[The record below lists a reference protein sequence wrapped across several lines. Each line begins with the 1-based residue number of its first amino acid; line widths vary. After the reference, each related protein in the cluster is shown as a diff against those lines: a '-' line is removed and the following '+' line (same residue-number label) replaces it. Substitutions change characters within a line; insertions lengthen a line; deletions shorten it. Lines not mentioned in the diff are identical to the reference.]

1 VAVDGGSVS
10 RQSVSARVASTVD
23 ALRGDGRGWVLLA
36 VSTGWLLGLGI
47 RLVFP
52 AVLPYI
58 RAEFGMDLPT
68 AGLLLSALWAG
79 YALMQFP
86 GGLAADRFGE
96 RNVLVTGIA
105 VTTVGVLGVVVAP
118 DVESFFVGTVLVG
131 LGMGMF
137 GTTRITILSDVFPE
151 RSGTAIGFNQAAGNV
166 GTTVMPAAAGFLAV
180 YVGWRWGFGV
190 SVPFFA
196 LVAGLLWTA
205 LPSRTSTP
213 AAFGRTDLRASLRH
227 LRRAVSHPS
236 VVYVTLTMMM
246 ASFIYQGFTGF
257 FPTYLDAQ
265 KGLDAELAATL
276 LGVFF
281 ATAVVV
287 QPVAG
292 MVRDR
297 FGARRTLVGIL
308 VSTALFLA
316 VLSFAEGLPA
326 LVTVTVLLSV
336 QLAFWPVGN
345 SYVADVVPD
354 DIQGTTVGLSRTFFL
369 LVGAAGPTFVGV
381 AADAGGFDEAFLAL
395 AAVALV
401 GVVPALRLGPAD
413 G

>member
-1 VAVDGGSVS
+1 MS
-10 RQSVSARVASTVD
+10 RRSVSARVATAVTS
-23 ALRGDGRGWVLLA
+23 LRGDGRGLILLA
-36 VSTGWLLGLGI
+36 VSTGWLLGLGT

-58 RAEFGMDLPT
+58 RTEFGMDLPM
-68 AGLLLSALWAG
+68 AGLLLSTLSVG
-79 YALMQFP
+79 YALLQFP

-105 VTTVGVLGVVVAP
+105 VTTAGVLGVVVAP
-118 DVESFFVGTVLVG
+118 DVVSFFVATVLVG
-131 LGMGMF
+131 IGMGMYA
-137 GTTRITILSDVFPE
+137 TTRITILSDTFPE

-166 GTTVMPAAAGFLAV
+166 GTTVMPSVAGFLAV

-190 SVPFFA
+190 AAPFFV
-196 LVAGLLWTA
+196 LVAALLWSA

-213 AAFGRTDLRASLRH
+213 AAFDRTDIRASLRP
-227 LRRAVSHPS
+227 LRRAFAHPS
-236 VVYVTLTMMM
+236 VLYVTVTMMM
-246 ASFIYQGFTGF
+246 ASFIYGGFTGF
-257 FPTYLDAQ
+257 FPTYLDTQ
-265 KGLDAELAATL
+265 KGLDAEVAATL

-316 VLSFAEGLPA
+316 ALPFAAGLPA
-326 LVTVTVLLSV
+326 LVAITVLLSV

-369 LVGAAGPTFVGV
+369 LVGAVGPTFVGV

-395 AAVALV
+395 AGVALV
-401 GVVPALRLGPAD
+401 GVLPASRLLPVD
-413 G
+413 E